1 MNGLGEDHQAAE
13 ALLQGNSRDPGK
25 LFDPRAVI
33 ILEEA
38 IGLGALPQFSLASA
52 QPLDLRHVPPCT
64 AEVLARS
71 FTRLALSLSLSL
83 ALPVAVPGPSPY
95 QPCHLLGRI
104 ALDRH
109 EKIVVAAGVCAG
121 DSGCYAA
128 RSRP

>member
-71 FTRLALSLSLSL
+71 FTRLALSLSLSGTPCGCPG
-83 ALPVAVPGPSPY
+83 AIPIPAVPS
-95 QPCHLLGRI
+95 
-104 ALDRH
+104 
-109 EKIVVAAGVCAG
+109 AGTHRTGQA
-121 DSGCYAA
+121 
-128 RSRP
+128 